1 MDNEFQHRVMQTFHY
16 GLNPGGYLFLG
27 PSESV
32 SREIKLFTIIDKKHR
47 ILQRHDGVRA
57 TLPVVQTASSSR
69 AVEPTRSPVI
79 RAEDRIDQ
87 GARRVMDKYAPAYFV
102 IDRNYEVLRFSGAE
116 TGRYLEPS
124 RGTATLNLFGI
135 LGKALRSQ
143 VRNAV
148 ETSFAT
154 HETVVDETV
163 TTTIDGRWCS
173 VELIVE
179 PSLKLHDHRHF
190 SLLPFANAAL

>member
-1 MDNEFQHRVMQTFHY
+1 MTVSRCEDRALSPGNDDNFSQKVAASLGESLIIPDEDGSPPLVGPDRVMQTFHY

-27 PSESV
+27 PSENV

-57 TLPVVQTASSSR
+57 TLPMVQTASSSR

-79 RAEDRIDQ
+79 RGEDRIDQ

-102 IDRNYEVLRFSGAE
+102 IDRHYEVLRFSGAE

-124 RGTATLNLFGI
+124 PGTATLNLI
-135 LGKALRSQ
+135 RHSGKGAAFAGSKCGGDLLRD
-143 VRNAV
+143 A
-148 ETSFAT
+148 
-154 HETVVDETV
+154 
-163 TTTIDGRWCS
+163 
-173 VELIVE
+173 
-179 PSLKLHDHRHF
+179 
-190 SLLPFANAAL
+190 

>member
-1 MDNEFQHRVMQTFHY
+1 M
-16 GLNPGGYLFLG
+16 
-27 PSESV
+27 
-32 SREIKLFTIIDKKHR
+32 
-47 ILQRHDGVRA
+47 
-57 TLPVVQTASSSR
+57 
-69 AVEPTRSPVI
+69 I

-87 GARRVMDKYAPAYFV
+87 GARRVMDRYAPAYFV
-102 IDRNYEVLRFSGAE
+102 IDRNYEVLRFSGAK

-124 RGTATLNLFGI
+124 PGTATLNLFGI

-163 TTTIDGRWCS
+163 TTTIDGRCS
-173 VELIVE
+173 RL
-179 PSLKLHDHRHF
+179 R
-190 SLLPFANAAL
+190 

>member
-1 MDNEFQHRVMQTFHY
+1 MMASGPRFPWFKLHHHREL
-16 GLNPGGYLFLG
+16 LN
-27 PSESV
+27 
-32 SREIKLFTIIDKKHR
+32 
-47 ILQRHDGVRA
+47 Q
-57 TLPVVQTASSSR
+57 
-69 AVEPTRSPVI
+69 RSPVI

-124 RGTATLNLFGI
+124 PGTATLNLFGI

-154 HETVVDETV
+154 HETVVDENAAI
-163 TTTIDGRWCS
+163 TIYGRLRS
-173 VELIVE
+173 VALIVE
-179 PSLKLHDHRHF
+179 PIVEITRPPAFFVVAFRERGPL
-190 SLLPFANAAL
+190 ANEG